1 MISLNFKTLAQTPFF
16 SLSVS
21 WSGFG
26 WVLLVC
32 SYSAPYITKLKLS
45 ICVFKHLKDSGMC
58 VCVCVC
64 VCVCESLICVWL
76 CNVMDCRLLCPWNSP
91 GKNTRVGN
99 HSLLQGIFLT
109 QESNLGFLH
118 CRQILHHLRHKGS
131 PGTWWIL
138 INIYW
143 TNSSVSSDSSSLGT
157 DFLFCF

>member
-16 SLSVS
+16 LLSVS

-64 VCVCESLICVWL
+64 VCVSRSFVSDSAMSWTVDSSVHGILQARILEWVTIPFSKGSYQSKDQIEVPCITGRFFTVGATREASFAFT
-76 CNVMDCRLLCPWNSP
+76 CPVFPAPKKLS
-91 GKNTRVGN
+91 
-99 HSLLQGIFLT
+99 
-109 QESNLGFLH
+109 FLH
-118 CRQILHHLRHKGS
+118 SIFS
-131 PGTWWIL
+131 PP
-138 INIYW
+138 
-143 TNSSVSSDSSSLGT
+143 SL
-157 DFLFCF
+157 

>member
-26 WVLLVC
+26 WVPLVC
-32 SYSAPYITKLKLS
+32 AYSAPYITKLKLS

-58 VCVCVC
+58 VCVCGSFVSDSATSWT
-64 VCVCESLICVWL
+64 VDSSVHGI
-76 CNVMDCRLLCPWNSP
+76 
-91 GKNTRVGN
+91 
-99 HSLLQGIFLT
+99 LQARILEWVTIPFSKGSSWPRNRIWVSCIAGRF
-109 QESNLGFLH
+109 
-118 CRQILHHLRHKGS
+118 LHHLSHQGS
-131 PGTWWIL
+131 PGTWWML

-143 TNSSVSSDSSSLGT
+143 TNTSVSSDSSSLGT